1 MSLRLNQLAVALL
14 CAVGFVASSSAE
26 DGAEVIG
33 DIKWSYSVTNGEATV
48 TGLHNVKSV
57 HYYVPVGGDVEFPET
72 LGGCPVVAL
81 KASTLYDAS
90 AFTSL
95 KFPDSFRTIE
105 AGNFRY
111 TQSLTNM
118 TFGTGLRDFQ
128 PFGRR
133 DKFQT
138 FTVPEG
144 NPYFSAE
151 GPILYSK
158 DKKTLVM
165 CGANLTSFDVPSHV
179 TAIGSGAFSEMQ
191 TLESVTFPF
200 GLLEIGDSAFSM
212 CQNLEDVAF
221 PTNLHVIGN
230 GAFSSCLRLD
240 AVSVPGT
247 VAKIGDSAF
256 SRCIELASLAISE
269 GVRDI
274 GMNAFDNCV
283 ALAAVSIPNSV
294 TNIGGCAFLYCT
306 NLWDVTIGS
315 GVVKIGSGLGEPFV
329 DDWGDTYREDAMPA
343 FGGCESLLNFKLVSG
358 NTVFE
363 EIGGCLFLRATPN
376 SAKTLAVYPNG
387 RRNLYFTGG
396 VNVTKIGEAAC
407 AYCPN
412 FTTLDITN
420 SVRDIGVQSF
430 MNCWGLRKVVVS
442 PGVTNIDYGA
452 FMLNME
458 LVDVEIAGTV
468 RTIGEK
474 AFMHCYMPT
483 ESTVGRL
490 VLHEGIEEIGPY
502 AFERTRDLV
511 ELVVPDSVTKI
522 GEGVF
527 CSSMG
532 LRRLTVGSG
541 ITELP
546 VDFCA
551 YDNVLT
557 TVTFR
562 GNVTSIG
569 ESAFMYCEALENID
583 LPNSVEYI
591 GNQAFYQCYKLPY
604 VAISAATIGAEAFG
618 GCEKLSRIDFTDDVK
633 TVGTNA
639 FRACNRLRSVV
650 IPASVETLDPGAF
663 MNCSSLGKVY
673 LPLKFKDNIDAS
685 VFQGCPLNDEDIVY
699 YDAEGPEF
707 VTVTFMSQ
715 GEVVDTRQY
724 LANVLDYLPSVSAS
738 GLAFVGWYNA
748 QEDGEPASDADITG
762 ESVTLYARWVESPF
776 VDQQGWLPAE
786 DEDLH
791 DASVW
796 RSVDLSKSGEAF
808 ATYEVVGPASVSFL
822 WKRSDDTSEDD
833 FTVAIDGEIV
843 DYTYNLDWQKKTVDV
858 TEPGVHLV
866 TWRYMRNQW
875 SGDPEFA
882 NASVADIRVVSG
894 TAKTITFDANGGTL
908 DEGWDATRKVV
919 TILGD
924 LPMGS
929 RDGVAFAGWWTAAV
943 GGERVTAA
951 TKPEGDATYYAH
963 WVELPFAVSG
973 SGKFWLAEDGSWA
986 TLRSDDD
993 SSVTAS
999 ITLTGPCMVSFD
1011 WRHAADRWSTSLFR
1025 VDGNTKYWREKD
1037 EGWETVTWSADDTEE
1052 HVIEWEFSG
1061 GWSYDPGQMFLK
1073 NISRGTPCE
1082 IAFDPVDYSASIY
1095 MSDVDRIE
1103 AGIFYVKRGETLG
1116 HLPIPYSRRYLAF
1129 DGWYTAAEGGEKVT
1143 SETPV
1148 TGPATYYA
1156 HWVESPVTTW
1166 HLRSWLFESDGSL
1179 GSDNNCNKYNSSI
1192 VEKYLE
1198 GPGTLTFRWRMQSDS
1213 GNGYFE
1219 FLVDNPDPSGPD
1231 LIVTNRLTKSSGEWT
1246 TERYVFT
1253 SEESTGIR
1261 WAYGVEGDRGGIER
1275 GWIKDVKWVSN
1286 VVDTVEWTVTFD
1298 ANGGELKGDAEKVVT
1313 DNFPVGKTPVATKT
1327 DYGFL
1332 GWFTELEGGV
1342 EVTRETIVTSNLDLY
1357 AHWVERPVPAEG
1369 RTVTFDANGGQ
1380 FDDSSATK
1388 AVEVS
1393 AESPLEAM
1401 PTPTRQGHLFAGW
1414 ARVRNGTRYWNGDE
1428 SLTVDGVETMT
1439 VYAIWLVPGTYAI
1452 AFDPGV
1458 KGAQWSMGYQY
1469 VGAGKVAKLNTC
1481 AFSPPGGKRFAGW
1494 RRADNGRRYDDGVMV
1509 FDLAAPGDVVVMEAV
1524 WDNAT
1529 E

>member
-1 MSLRLNQLAVALL
+1 MVLRLNQLVAALL
-14 CAVGFVASSSAE
+14 CAVVFVESSSAE

-48 TGLHNVKSV
+48 TGLQNVKSV

-81 KASTLYDAS
+81 KANALYDAN

-95 KFPDSFRTIE
+95 KFPDSFRTIG

-111 TQSLTNM
+111 TGSLTNM

-128 PFGRR
+128 PFSRR
-133 DKFQT
+133 DVFQA

-158 DKKTLVM
+158 DRKTLVM

-179 TAIGSGAFSEMQ
+179 TAIGSSAFSEMQ

-274 GMNAFDNCV
+274 GMYAFDNCV
-283 ALAAVSIPNSV
+283 ALAAVVIPNSV

-315 GVVKIGSGLGEPFV
+315 GVVKIGSGLGEPYM
-329 DDWGDTYREDAMPA
+329 DDWGNTYREDAMPA

-387 RRNLYFTGG
+387 RRDLYFTGD

-420 SVRDIGVQSF
+420 SVRDIGTQSF
-430 MNCWGLRKVVVS
+430 MNSWGLRKVVVN

-452 FMLNME
+452 FCLNME

-468 RTIGEK
+468 KTIGEK
-474 AFMHCYMPT
+474 AFMHDYMPT

-502 AFERTRDLV
+502 AFERTRDLA
-511 ELVVPDSVTKI
+511 EVVIPDSVTTL
-522 GEGVF
+522 GPGVF
-527 CSSMG
+527 CNAMG

-583 LPNSVEYI
+583 LPNTVEYI

-604 VAISAATIGAEAFG
+604 VAISAATIGAEAFR
-618 GCEKLSRIDFTDDVK
+618 GCEKLSRIDFADDVK
-633 TVGTNA
+633 TICTNA
-639 FRACNRLRSVV
+639 FRECNRLRSVV
-650 IPASVETLDPGAF
+650 IPASVETLEPGAF

-715 GEVVDTRQY
+715 GEVVDTRKY
-724 LANVLDYLPSVSAS
+724 LVNMLDYLPEVSAS

-786 DEDLH
+786 DEDLP

-882 NASVADIRVVSG
+882 NASVADIRVVPG
-894 TAKTITFDANGGTL
+894 TAKTITFDTNGGTL

-919 TILGD
+919 AVLGD
-924 LPMGS
+924 LPMAD
-929 RDGVAFAGWWTAAV
+929 RDGVAFAGWWTDRD

-951 TKPEGDATYYAH
+951 TKPEGDATYFAH
-963 WVELPFAVSG
+963 WVEMPFTVSG
-973 SGKFWLAEDGSWA
+973 DGRFWLAEDGSWA
-986 TLRSDDD
+986 TLRSADGR
-993 SSVTAS
+993 SVTAS
-999 ITLTGPCMVSFD
+999 ARLKGPCMVSFE
-1011 WRHAADRWSTSLFR
+1011 WRHVADRWSTSLFK
-1025 VDGNTKYWREKD
+1025 VDGETWTWREEDK
-1037 EGWETVTWSADDTEE
+1037 GWATVNWSADDTAE
-1052 HVIEWEFSG
+1052 HVVEWQFSG
-1061 GWSYDPGQMFLK
+1061 GWSSDPGEMRIR
-1073 NISRGTPCE
+1073 NISMGTPYD
-1082 IAFDPVDYSASIY
+1082 ITFDPNDGYSPTVEKRAGKLGTLPVPYRFDY
-1095 MSDVDRIE
+1095 V
-1103 AGIFYVKRGETLG
+1103 T
-1116 HLPIPYSRRYLAF
+1116 F
-1129 DGWYTAAEGGEKVT
+1129 DGWYTAPEGGERVT
-1143 SETPV
+1143 GETPV
-1148 TGPATYYA
+1148 TGPATYYGR
-1156 HWVESPVTTW
+1156 WVQSPVAIYW
-1166 HLRSWLFESDGSL
+1166 GDLWLFEPDGSL
-1179 GSDNNCNKYNSSI
+1179 VSDNTCDEYNPS
-1192 VEKYLE
+1192 VAEKELR
-1198 GPGTLTFRWRMQSDS
+1198 GAPGTLMFRWRMQSDS
-1213 GNGYFE
+1213 GNGTFS
-1219 FLVDNPDPSGPD
+1219 FLTDVDENNPNFV
-1231 LIVTNRLTKSSGEWT
+1231 VTNSLTRTSDGWV

-1253 SEESTGIR
+1253 KDVNVR
-1261 WAYGVEGDRGGIER
+1261 WSYSVGASRGGIEC
-1275 GWIKDVKWVSN
+1275 GWIKDVTWTPG
-1286 VVDTVEWTVTFD
+1286 VVDPVEWKVTFN
-1298 ANGGELKGDAEKVVT
+1298 ANGGELKGGAETSVV
-1313 DNFPVGKTPVATKT
+1313 DNFPVGRMPVATKT

-1388 AVEVS
+1388 AVEVT
-1393 AESPLEAM
+1393 AENPLDAM
-1401 PTPTRQGHLFAGW
+1401 PTPTRQGYLFAGW
-1414 ARVRNGTRYWNGDE
+1414 ARARNGTRYWNGVE

-1439 VYAIWLVPGTYAI
+1439 VYAIWLVPGACAI
-1452 AFDPGV
+1452 VFDPGV
-1458 KGAQWSMGYQY
+1458 KGAQWSMGYQH
-1469 VGAGKVAKLNTC
+1469 VGAGKVAKLNPC
-1481 AFSPPGGKRFAGW
+1481 AFSPPSGKKFAGW
-1494 RRADNGRRYDDGVMV
+1494 RRSDNGRRYDDGVMV
-1509 FDLAAPGDVVVMEAV
+1509 FNLAEPGEMVVMEAT
-1524 WDNAT
+1524 WD
-1529 E
+1529 